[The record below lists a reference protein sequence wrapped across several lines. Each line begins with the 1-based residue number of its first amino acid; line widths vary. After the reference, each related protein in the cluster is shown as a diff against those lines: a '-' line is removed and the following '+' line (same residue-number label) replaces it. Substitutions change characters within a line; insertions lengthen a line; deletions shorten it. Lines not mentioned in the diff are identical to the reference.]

1 LVTPCGPLGEEGT
14 ITICQQC
21 RTGASSRRSCRS
33 QGTGDRRDISWR
45 VCRPRPGILSL
56 AG

>member
-21 RTGASSRRSCRS
+21 RTGASSRRSCGS